1 MKQSMN
7 TLTRAAAALLLLGS
21 GGLYAATVSYQ
32 YDPLNR
38 LTEVTYPD
46 GTVITFAYD
55 PAGNRTQKVV
65 TVALGPDT
73 DGDGDPD
80 ITDPDDDNDGVLD
93 GDDAFP
99 LDPTEWR
106 DTDGDGIGNN
116 ADPDDDND
124 TVGDATD
131 NCPLVANPDQADSNG
146 NGMGDACEPKVYTVS
161 PCRVVDTRF
170 ADPLLSDFS
179 GDRLAPGETV
189 SFYLTG
195 NLIDGQGGAGD
206 CGVPAEATGVFV
218 NVTAVR
224 PLGAGAAGF
233 LTLYPYGESLPT
245 ASTINYKADTTA
257 IANGVLVA
265 LCDPAGGT
273 CSYDLSVYNF
283 TNLAV
288 HLVIDVTGYL
298 AVPTSVAP

>member
-1 MKQSMN
+1 M
-7 TLTRAAAALLLLGS
+7 TIG
-21 GGLYAATVSYQ
+21 
-32 YDPLNR
+32 
-38 LTEVTYPD
+38 
-46 GTVITFAYD
+46 
-55 PAGNRTQKVV
+55 
-65 TVALGPDT
+65 LGPDT
-73 DGDGDPD
+73 DGDGTP
-80 ITDPDDDNDGVLD
+80 TSPTRTTTTTAYLD
-93 GDDAFP
+93 ADDAFP
-99 LDPTEWR
+99 LDPTEWL

-146 NGMGDACEPKVYTVS
+146 NGMGDACEPRVYTVS

-170 ADPLLSDFS
+170 ADPLLSGFS

-189 SFYLTG
+189 SFYVTG
-195 NLIDGQGGAGD
+195 NLIEGQGGAGN
-206 CGVPAEATGVFV
+206 CGVPPEASGVFV

-224 PLGAGAAGF
+224 PLGTGTAGF

-257 IANGVLVA
+257 IANGVLLA
-265 LCDPAGGT
+265 LCVPGLAT
-273 CSYDLSVYNF
+273 CDYDLSVYNF

-298 AVPTSVAP
+298 AVPPSVAP

>member
-1 MKQSMN
+1 MPTRVPAPLIQAPLIASLLAGLLSTPAALAGGPYVVH
-7 TLTRAAAALLLLGS
+7 TLT
-21 GGLYAATVSYQ
+21 
-32 YDPLNR
+32 
-38 LTEVTYPD
+38 
-46 GTVITFAYD
+46 
-55 PAGNRTQKVV
+55 
-65 TVALGPDT
+65 
-73 DGDGDPD
+73 
-80 ITDPDDDNDGVLD
+80 
-93 GDDAFP
+93 
-99 LDPTEWR
+99 
-106 DTDGDGIGNN
+106 
-116 ADPDDDND
+116 
-124 TVGDATD
+124 
-131 NCPLVANPDQADSNG
+131 
-146 NGMGDACEPKVYTVS
+146 

-189 SFYLTG
+189 SFYVTG

-224 PLGAGAAGF
+224 PLGTGAAGF

-288 HLVIDVTGYL
+288 HLVLDVTGYL
-298 AVPTSVAP
+298 AP